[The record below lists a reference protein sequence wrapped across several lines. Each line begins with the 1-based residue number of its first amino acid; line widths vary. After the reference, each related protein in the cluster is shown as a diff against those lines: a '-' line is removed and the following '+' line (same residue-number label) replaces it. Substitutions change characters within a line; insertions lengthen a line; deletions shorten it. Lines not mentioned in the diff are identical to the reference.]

1 VTSEREIKVFSPES
15 AAPEAESATQCVRIR
30 EAAAIAWAGAMFL
43 KSSLCMCETSAAVNS
58 NYDLMRHVSGLKET
72 KYVIKMI
79 RITHAHGFLV
89 IKFHNQVVRVVRFK
103 VVAKKDI
110 LLTD

>member
-1 VTSEREIKVFSPES
+1 
-15 AAPEAESATQCVRIR
+15 
-30 EAAAIAWAGAMFL
+30 
-43 KSSLCMCETSAAVNS
+43 
-58 NYDLMRHVSGLKET
+58 MRHVSGLKET